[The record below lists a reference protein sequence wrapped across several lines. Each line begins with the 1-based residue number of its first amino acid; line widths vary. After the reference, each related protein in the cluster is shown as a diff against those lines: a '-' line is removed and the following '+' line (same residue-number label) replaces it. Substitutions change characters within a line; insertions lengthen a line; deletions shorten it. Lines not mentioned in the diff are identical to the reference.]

1 MNTQL
6 KERSNG
12 GSHYQAAQKLHWT
25 GRSTKPE
32 LGNQY
37 WHQEINLLD
46 WETRAN
52 STLSQQ
58 NIDIALL
65 GYVCDA
71 GVQRNLGRVGAKNG
85 PDAFRKRLAQL
96 PFHHE
101 LTTVADVGNLMCL
114 NNEMEACQ
122 EHLAIVVEDLIK
134 QGTFPIIIGGGHDIA
149 YGHFKGI
156 QQAIK
161 ERPNTKIGIVNFDA
175 HFDLRPLE
183 NLPNSGTP
191 FNQILS
197 EFGDMVEYFVVGIQ
211 QQSNTKE
218 LFAIAEEKGVHYLYN
233 YDCCLANIEEV
244 LQQMKRFV
252 DSIDWLYITIDM
264 DGFSS
269 AYAPGVS
276 APSPM
281 GFTPYFVLRL
291 LRYLLGTNKVIS
303 CDIAE
308 LNPYFDRDNATANLV
323 ARLVDYIVGN
333 KTV

>member
-1 MNTQL
+1 MNKEL
-6 KERSNG
+6 KEWGNL
-12 GSHYQAAQKLHWT
+12 GSYYQAAQKLHWT

-46 WETRAN
+46 WEALKN
-52 STLSQQ
+52 SDLSQHK
-58 NIDIALL
+58 IDIALL

-71 GVQRNLGRVGAKNG
+71 GVQRNLGRVGAQDG

-101 LTTVADVGNLMCL
+101 STAVADLGNIVCL
-114 NNEMEACQ
+114 NNEMENCQ
-122 EHLAIVVEDLIK
+122 EHLAVVVEGLIK
-134 QGTFPIIIGGGHDIA
+134 QGIFPIIIGGGHDIA

-156 QQAIK
+156 WQAIK

-183 NLPNSGTP
+183 GLPNSGTP
-191 FNQILS
+191 FNQILH
-197 EFGDMVEYFVVGIQ
+197 EFGDMVDYFVVGVQ
-211 QQSNTKE
+211 QQSNTRE
-218 LFAIAEEKGVHYLYN
+218 LFAIAEEKGVQYLYN
-233 YDCCLANIEEV
+233 YDCCLANIEAV
-244 LQQMKRFV
+244 LQQMKHFV
-252 DSIDWLYITIDM
+252 DNNDYLYITIDM

-281 GFTPYFVLRL
+281 GFTPYFVLKL
-291 LRYLLGTNKVIS
+291 LRYLLETKKVIS

-308 LNPYFDRDNATANLV
+308 LNPHYDRDNATANLA
-323 ARLVDYIVGN
+323 ARLVDYMVENRKI
-333 KTV
+333 